1 LKKEEKMEAII
12 AKCGYRCD
20 LCPAYETNLKS
31 DADKQRMSDAWAK
44 YCGFQVPPEQIQSCA
59 GCLVSGAD
67 PTCTVRPCAIEKDV
81 ENCAHCEQ
89 VGCDKLA
96 TKINFVEENVK
107 VDLSDIPEEDF
118 NLFIKPFLSKETL
131 QEIRESLGN

>member
-1 LKKEEKMEAII
+1 MEAII

-20 LCPAYETNLKS
+20 LCPAYEANLKS
-31 DADKQRMSDAWAK
+31 DADKQRMSDAWGK
-44 YCGFQVPPEQIQSCA
+44 YCGFEVSTEQIQSCP

-89 VGCDKLA
+89 FACDKLQA
-96 TKINFVEENVK
+96 KMDFVQENVK
-107 VDLSDIPEEDF
+107 VELSSIPEEDL
-118 NLFIKPFLSKETL
+118 NLFIKPFVSKECL
-131 QEIRESLGN
+131 HEIRESLGT

>member
-1 LKKEEKMEAII
+1 MEAII

-44 YCGFQVPPEQIQSCA
+44 YCGFEVPPEQIQRCP
-59 GCLVSGAD
+59 GCQVSGAD
-67 PTCTVRPCAIEKDV
+67 PTCTVRPCAIEKGV

-89 VGCDKLA
+89 FGCKKL
-96 TKINFVEENVK
+96 KEKMNFVEDNIK
-107 VDLSDIPEEDF
+107 VDLSTIPEEDF
-118 NLFIKPFLSKETL
+118 HLFIKPFITKESL
-131 QEIRESLGN
+131 QEIRDSLGD

>member
-1 LKKEEKMEAII
+1 MEPII

-31 DADKQRMSDAWAK
+31 DADKQRMSDAWAR
-44 YCGFQVPPEQIQSCA
+44 YCGFQVPPEQIQSCP
-59 GCLVSGAD
+59 GCIVSGAD

-89 VGCDKLA
+89 FVCDKLK
-96 TKINFVEENVK
+96 TKMNFVEEKVK
-107 VDLSDIPEEDF
+107 VDLSDIPEDDF
-118 NLFIKPFLSKETL
+118 NLFIKPFVSREYLDK
-131 QEIRESLGN
+131 IRESLGN

>member
-1 LKKEEKMEAII
+1 MEPII

-44 YCGFQVPPEQIQSCA
+44 YCGFQVPTEQIQSCP

-81 ENCAHCEQ
+81 ENCAHCEDF
-89 VGCDKLA
+89 GCDKLKA
-96 TKINFVEENVK
+96 KMNFVEENVK
-107 VDLSDIPEEDF
+107 VDLSSIPEEDF
-118 NLFIKPFLSKETL
+118 NLFIKPFITKESL
-131 QEIRESLGN
+131 EVIRNSLGN

>member
-1 LKKEEKMEAII
+1 MEQII

-31 DADKQRMSDAWAK
+31 DVDKQRMSDAWAR
-44 YCGFQVPPEQIQSCA
+44 YCGFQVPPEQIQSCP
-59 GCLVSGAD
+59 GCIVRGAD

-89 VGCDKLA
+89 FVCDKLKA
-96 TKINFVEENVK
+96 KVNFVEENVK
-107 VDLSDIPEEDF
+107 VDLSDIPEDDY
-118 NLFIKPFLSKETL
+118 NLFIKPFISNEYLNK
-131 QEIRESLGN
+131 IRESLGN

>member
-1 LKKEEKMEAII
+1 MEAII

-20 LCPAYETNLKS
+20 LCPAYEANLKS

-44 YCGFQVPPEQIQSCA
+44 YCGFQVPTEQIQSCP

-81 ENCAHCEQ
+81 ANCAHCDQ
-89 VGCDKLA
+89 FGCEKLKA
-96 TKINFVEENVK
+96 KMNFVEDNVK
-107 VDLSDIPEEDF
+107 VDLSTIPEEDF
-118 NLFIKPFLSKETL
+118 NLFIKPFITKESL

>member
-1 LKKEEKMEAII
+1 MEAII

-31 DADKQRMSDAWAK
+31 DADKLRMSEAWAK
-44 YCGFQVPPEQIQSCA
+44 YCGFQVPPEQIQSCP
-59 GCLVSGAD
+59 GCKVSGAD

-81 ENCAHCEQ
+81 ENCAHCGQ
-89 VGCDKLA
+89 FGCEKLKA
-96 TKINFVEENVK
+96 KMNFIEDNVK
-107 VDLSDIPEEDF
+107 VDLSSIPEKDF
-118 NLFIKPFLSKETL
+118 NLFIRPFITQKCL